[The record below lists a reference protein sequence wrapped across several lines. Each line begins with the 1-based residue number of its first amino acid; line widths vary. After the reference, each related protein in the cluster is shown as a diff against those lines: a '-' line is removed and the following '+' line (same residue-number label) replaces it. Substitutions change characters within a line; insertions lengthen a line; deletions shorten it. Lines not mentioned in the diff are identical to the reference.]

1 MTWTFD
7 NQGFFYTRYAP
18 QQESSEAAEKIGTKT
33 QKAVDMKLYYHKIN
47 TPQDADVLMYE
58 DLKNPEWLFSTSMSV
73 DGKYLMISTSR
84 SAADIQLRH
93 YVDLSGVTLD
103 KKLEFKPIIGDWLGG
118 FSFVHNIGTKFFFK
132 TTYNA
137 PMGKLIS
144 IDITQPARENW
155 LDVIP

>member
-18 QQESSEAAEKIGTKT
+18 QQETSEAAEKIGTKT